1 MAPQNIPS
9 GLARVLSAADQINP
23 VTPQGGLSVAASVLS
38 QASQAGIAANLR
50 AALPSVEQN
59 AQDDQARQ
67 MLEAANRASQPAGIA
82 GLDISM
88 GQYAEGGV
96 VGFAYGGGAEFDTG
110 VADEYQLA
118 QDEERIRRLIEE
130 RKQRDQTFMEDRA
143 KATAKATGQTY
154 TPPVEPLRFDLGG
167 DAASKINQLV
177 TILRNDPSLSEAART
192 AIAKEIQNQYAQ
204 LGKEPPESPA
214 VASAKTAAPTGIAG
228 LGMDNMNAVASA
240 VRMLR
245 DSILPSTDTSQ
256 YAVELG
262 EYKKLLAERPDFL
275 TPAIENISAAEAAAL
290 RRAER
295 EEAVRK
301 KNYDPLGAL
310 LQGFARNAS
319 LAGGPAALRTAEE
332 AYDKSGLDI
341 EAKRDVANELKRN
354 AILAAQRADY
364 NDKIGNTKAAL
375 DARKEYETIVERLK
389 SLEATTGSA
398 AMQAVGSMYG
408 ADQRADS
415 AMLRAG
421 LGALGQVKPP
431 PDLDATQMKGF
442 REMAKEDIPDL
453 NPMQSPYFIKYLKE
467 YEPELLE
474 KLQSTKWFVNKPK
487 PEELLPI
494 VRAAQENRYRE
505 LIAASKFGSAAI
517 NRAVPYNVA
526 DAELSGATR

>member
-1 MAPQNIPS
+1 MVPQNIPS
-9 GLARVLSAADQINP
+9 GLAQVLAKQNQINP
-23 VTPQGGLSVAASVLS
+23 VQINPKTPQGGLSVAAQVFNAAE
-38 QASQAGIAANLR
+38 QAQNTATGNAIEMQRQEQAKQ
-50 AALPSVEQN
+50 ALMGM
-59 AQDDQARQ
+59 AQQAQ
-67 MLEAANRASQPAGIA
+67 AQQPAGIA
-82 GLDISM
+82 GLNPNI
-88 GQYAEGGV
+88 GQFADGGV

-110 VADEYQLA
+110 VVDEYQLA
-118 QDEERIRRLIEE
+118 QDEERIRRLVEE
-130 RKQRDQTFMEDRA
+130 RKRRDQAFMESRA
-143 KATAKATGQTY
+143 KTTAEATGQPY
-154 TPPVEPLRFDLGG
+154 SPH
-167 DAASKINQLV
+167 
-177 TILRNDPSLSEAART
+177 PSLSPEDRT

-204 LGKEPPESPA
+204 LKTQPPESPT
-214 VASAKTAAPTGIAG
+214 VAPAKTAAPTGIAG

-256 YAVELG
+256 YATELG
-262 EYKKLLAERPDFL
+262 DYKKLLAERPDFL

-398 AMQAVGSMYG
+398 AMQAVGSIYG
-408 ADQRADS
+408 ADQRVES

-431 PDLDATQMKGF
+431 VDLDATQMKGF
-442 REMAKEDIPDL
+442 REMVKEDIPDL
-453 NPMQSPYFIKYLKE
+453 NPMQSPYFIEYLKK

-474 KLQSTKWFVNKPK
+474 KLQSTKWFVNKPTA
-487 PEELLPI
+487 EELIPFI
-494 VRAAQENRYRE
+494 QAARDERYRE
-505 LIAASKFGSAAI
+505 LIQQSKFGAAAI
-517 NRAVPYNVA
+517 GRAVPYNVA